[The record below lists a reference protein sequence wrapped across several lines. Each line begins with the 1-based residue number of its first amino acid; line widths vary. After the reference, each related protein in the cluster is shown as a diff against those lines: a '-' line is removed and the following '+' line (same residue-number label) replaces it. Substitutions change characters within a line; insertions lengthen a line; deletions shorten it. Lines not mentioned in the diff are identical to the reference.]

1 MGCFYSTSRGDGN
14 GEQVTITTSPLDK
27 IHVFINP
34 NTRAGDIKHFAF
46 IEGDLL
52 LISPS
57 GQSIHLPNEALVID
71 WAREYY
77 RPGEVIQLRS
87 CFMLVSDYS
96 SVSMED
102 Q

>member
-1 MGCFYSTSRGDGN
+1 MGCFYSTSRGD

-27 IHVFINP
+27 IHVFITP
-34 NTRAGDIKHFAF
+34 NTRAGDIKHFAL

-57 GQSIHLPNEALVID
+57 GQSVRLPNEALVIS
-71 WAREYY
+71 WARQFYGA
-77 RPGEVIQLRS
+77 GEVIQLRS